1 MKQLTGKIWESNE
14 KCSSTVQK
22 IHKRYSNVCPNQL
35 QG

>member
-1 MKQLTGKIWESNE
+1 MKQLTGKIWEFNE
-14 KCSSTVQK
+14 KCSSTIEK